1 MRTPEACE
9 SLADVRAEIDAIDRE
24 VIALLGRRFGYVRAA
39 ARFKRSP
46 DEVQAAER
54 QRAMLADRREW
65 ASAAGLDP
73 DVVEQMYRDLVRYFA
88 AQELD
93 HWQANR

>member
-1 MRTPEACE
+1 MPAPEDCQ
-9 SLADVRAEIDAIDRE
+9 SLADVRAAIDGIDRD
-24 VIALLGRRFGYVRAA
+24 VIALLGRRFEYVKAA

-46 DEVQAAER
+46 DEVQAVER
-54 QRAMLADRREW
+54 QRAMLVDRRAW
-65 ASAAGLDP
+65 AAAAGLDP

-93 HWQANR
+93 HWRADR

>member
-1 MRTPEACE
+1 MRPPEACE
-9 SLADVRAEIDAIDRE
+9 SLADVRAEIDAIDRD

-46 DEVQAAER
+46 DEVQAADR
-54 QRAMLADRREW
+54 QRAMLADRRAW